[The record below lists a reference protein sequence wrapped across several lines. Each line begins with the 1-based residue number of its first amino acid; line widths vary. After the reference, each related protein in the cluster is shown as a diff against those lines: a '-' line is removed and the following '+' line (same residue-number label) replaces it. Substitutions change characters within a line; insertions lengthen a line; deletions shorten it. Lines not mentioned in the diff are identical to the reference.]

1 MLVTRV
7 YDQEDGVML
16 FEDVEKSSIARI
28 RTIDDGQFQLV
39 ENQDQRVMEDSAGVV
54 FNQERGSG
62 STLLASDSADPVQF
76 QPAVKPSPTKSKEKR
91 AREKKDEAGSESSDE
106 RTPLER
112 SMLTGPAAKMAKTTE
127 KTTSGG
133 GRVSTANGAKAVAG
147 GNGSGVRKAGK
158 AKGAGTVGGGGGG
171 GTSSDNAIKHLLE
184 EVDDEMQKFKAAS
197 SMRDIKE
204 ETLANLAGRLN
215 GKQKPSSRRKVGR
228 ITAQRPSTCWRRSA
242 ARRQNF
248 SHWSMFAKLLWP
260 FLKRGRENRPLCLRT
275 SCMR

>member
-16 FEDVEKSSIARI
+16 FEDIEKSSIARI

-54 FNQERGSG
+54 FHQERGNG
-62 STLLASDSADPVQF
+62 STLLASDLAEPVQS
-76 QPAVKPSPTKSKEKR
+76 QPAVNPQPSKLKDKR

-112 SMLTGPAAKMAKTTE
+112 SMLTGPAAKRAKTTE

-133 GRVSTANGAKAVAG
+133 SRVSTANGAKAVAG

-171 GTSSDNAIKHLLE
+171 TSSDNAIKHLLE
-184 EVDDEMQKFKAAS
+184 EVDDEMQKCKAAS